1 MSASAAAAPWRSRVS
16 ASRQSLGVGRARETR
31 ARRMRAR
38 RACTR
43 TQSLRHHSQPRLG
56 SGWLGGDG
64 TVRAEHDRLGRDGGI
79 AVGEASVPCAHM
91 RCAARS
97 ASRSWAR
104 QRPTS
109 TARPPQVLVD
119 REPRPV
125 THGPAAS
132 CVPQRPQ
139 IRRSSTGAT
148 ATKVARADC
157 RGAPLYSAFGAAP
170 QRVACATYESCNTR
184 HKKLSGAVTVP
195 GFHQASPTIVDS
207 LSSEPKCSFE
217 GAFSGFCPPTR
228 KCTQLMSAHFI
239 LLHVLD
245 YRMNPVSHHH
255 QKSSSSFLYVSYL
268 RFVLLLFHF
277 LLFLVL
283 KKRKKC

>member
-43 TQSLRHHSQPRLG
+43 TQSLWHLHSQPRLG

-109 TARPPQVLVD
+109 TAQPPQVFVD

-125 THGPAAS
+125 THGLAAS

-170 QRVACATYESCNTR
+170 QRVACATYESCTAR
-184 HKKLSGAVTVP
+184 HKFQRFL
-195 GFHQASPTIVDS
+195 
-207 LSSEPKCSFE
+207 LSSEMFFKFLRIYVRPLSI
-217 GAFSGFCPPTR
+217 
-228 KCTQLMSAHFI
+228 MSARFI

-245 YRMNPVSHHH
+245 HRMNPVS
-255 QKSSSSFLYVSYL
+255 FC
-268 RFVLLLFHF
+268 
-277 LLFLVL
+277 L
-283 KKRKKC
+283 KKTKRAQPNWPRLASSPVSS

>member
-91 RCAARS
+91 RRAARS

-109 TARPPQVLVD
+109 TAQPPQVFVD

-125 THGPAAS
+125 THGLAAS

-148 ATKVARADC
+148 ATKAARADG
-157 RGAPLYSAFGAAP
+157 RGAPLYSAVGAAP
-170 QRVACATYESCNTR
+170 QRVACATCESCNA
-184 HKKLSGAVTVP
+184 SQVSCAVP
-195 GFHQASPTIVDS
+195 LCQASTK
-207 LSSEPKCSFE
+207 LLQRFFLEPKCSFE
-217 GAFSGFCPPTR
+217 DAFSGFCPPTR

-245 YRMNPVSHHH
+245 NRMNPVSG
-255 QKSSSSFLYVSYL
+255 F
-268 RFVLLLFHF
+268 
-277 LLFLVL
+277 FLVL
-283 KKRKKC
+283 

>member
-1 MSASAAAAPWRSRVS
+1 
-16 ASRQSLGVGRARETR
+16 
-31 ARRMRAR
+31 MRAR

-64 TVRAEHDRLGRDGGI
+64 RVRAEHDRLGRDGGI

-91 RCAARS
+91 RCARS

-104 QRPTS
+104 QHPTS

-119 REPRPV
+119 REPRRV
-125 THGPAAS
+125 THGLAAS

-148 ATKVARADC
+148 ATKVARADV

-170 QRVACATYESCNTR
+170 QRVACATCNVR
-184 HKKLSGAVTVP
+184 KLQRLTKVVLAPFPVSG
-195 GFHQASPTIVDS
+195 FRQASPMISIHFLQRRNVLLRALFRVS
-207 LSSEPKCSFE
+207 VRPLESALNS
-217 GAFSGFCPPTR
+217 CPPT
-228 KCTQLMSAHFI
+228 
-239 LLHVLD
+239 
-245 YRMNPVSHHH
+245 
-255 QKSSSSFLYVSYL
+255 SF
-268 RFVLLLFHF
+268 F
-277 LLFLVL
+277 
-283 KKRKKC
+283 CMC